1 MQTIHSHLPAM
12 ILAGTLA
19 VVLIMW
25 WVPKFQARYSQ
36 GVNADNRFDRE
47 NNARKTLAQIIGG
60 VFVLAGLYSSIKTFD
75 LQRQSARLQEEGQ
88 ITDRFSKA
96 IDQLGALS
104 GSALDRNGKPTI
116 NLEMRLGGIYA
127 LERIA
132 SDSPRDYWTIMEVL
146 MTYVRENA
154 PASQSA
160 QPLRTAQRT
169 DERASHAHEAA
180 GHGAAGSDPAADA
193 QHPRT
198 DIQAILTV
206 IGRRDAAL
214 DPPNRHLDLSHAD
227 LAGASLRDVNLQSA
241 LLMNSNLE
249 STNLMDANL
258 KGADL
263 EDASLAGASLVD
275 TNLQGAVLQGADLK
289 GADLS
294 GADISGAILSE
305 DQLKDALGDTDT
317 KLPSSVHRPA
327 SWTH

>member
-25 WVPKFQARYSQ
+25 WVPKLQANYSQ

-60 VFVLAGLYSSIKTFD
+60 VFVLAGLYSSVKTFD

-96 IDQLGALS
+96 IDQLGAVS
-104 GSALDRNGKPTI
+104 GSGTDRDGKPNI
-116 NLEMRLGGIYA
+116 NLEVRLGGIYA

-154 PASQSA
+154 PASRSA
-160 QPLRTAQRT
+160 RPVRTAQRT
-169 DERASHAHEAA
+169 DEGAMQAHEAEES
-180 GHGAAGSDPAADA
+180 HPAPDGP
-193 QHPRT
+193 HPRT
-198 DIQAILTV
+198 DVQAILTV
-206 IGRRDAAL
+206 IGRRDAQL
-214 DPPNRHLDLSHAD
+214 DPANRHLDLSHAD
-227 LAGASLRDVNLQSA
+227 LAGASLRDVNLQRA
-241 LLMNSNLE
+241 LLINSNLD
-249 STNLMDANL
+249 STNLMDADMQ
-258 KGADL
+258 GADL
-263 EDASLAGASLVD
+263 QNASLEGASLVD

-317 KLPSSVHRPA
+317 KLPSSIHRPA
-327 SWTH
+327 SWSH